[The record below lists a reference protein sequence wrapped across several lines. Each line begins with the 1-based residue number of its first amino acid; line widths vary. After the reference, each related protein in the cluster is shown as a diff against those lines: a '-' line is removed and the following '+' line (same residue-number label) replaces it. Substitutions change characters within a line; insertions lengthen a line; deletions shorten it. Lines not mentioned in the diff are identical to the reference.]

1 MINEF
6 FIVVAAALY
15 FGWLWNSRSAADY
28 SKSDSLDDRRK
39 NEAEPAKRRYDSNP
53 QGEAQ

>member
-6 FIVVAAALY
+6 FIVMAAALY